1 MITTNSVLRSAPPII
16 AMLLCGCV
24 TTETVRVDA
33 NTQDTTAAS
42 ALWLQAEIAGMPLQN
57 VHLADAN
64 NTDISVEIADAN
76 AQVRLTAVGTD
87 NDSGVRRIEVAGFVT
102 TYTLRGNSWV
112 RGLDLHEDNFGSRVQ
127 TPLTTPR
134 DVPKTART
142 SVTIDLA
149 TLTQRYQRVVINL
162 KAVAESGA
170 PPISNQPAGTR
181 TMTLIYKQAGSPP
194 P

>member
-1 MITTNSVLRSAPPII
+1 MMSTSPVMRSVLPLVAAS
-16 AMLLCGCV
+16 LCGCV
-24 TTETVRVDA
+24 TDTVRVDA
-33 NTQDTTAAS
+33 TTQDTTPAS

-64 NTDISVEIADAN
+64 NTDISVEFSDPN
-76 AQVRLTAVGTD
+76 AQVRLTAMGTD
-87 NDSGVRRIEVAGFVT
+87 NESGVRRIEIAGLIT
-102 TYTLRGNSWV
+102 TYTLNGTSWTRGI
-112 RGLDLHEDNFGSRVQ
+112 DLREDNFGSRAQ

-142 SVTIDLA
+142 SATIDFA

-181 TMTLIYKQAGSPP
+181 IMTLIYKQAGSPP

>member
-1 MITTNSVLRSAPPII
+1 MITISPMLRSTLTLA
-16 AMLLCGCV
+16 AALLCGCV
-24 TTETVRVDA
+24 TTETVRVDDT
-33 NTQDTTAAS
+33 TQDTTAAS

-57 VHLADAN
+57 VYLPDAN
-64 NTDISVEIADAN
+64 NADIIVEISDPN
-76 AQVRLTAVGTD
+76 ARVRLTAVGTD
-87 NDSGVRRIEVAGFVT
+87 NDSGVRRIEIAGFVT
-102 TYTLRGNSWV
+102 TYTLRGNSWS
-112 RGLDLHEDNFGSRVQ
+112 RGLDLHEDNFGSLVV

-142 SVTIDLA
+142 SVTIDFA

-181 TMTLIYKQAGSPP
+181 TMTLIYRQAGSPP

>member
-1 MITTNSVLRSAPPII
+1 MMTISPMLRSTFPLA
-16 AMLLCGCV
+16 AA
-24 TTETVRVDA
+24 VRVDA
-33 NTQDTTAAS
+33 TTQDTTAAS
-42 ALWLQAEIAGMPLQN
+42 ALWLQADIAGMPLQN

-64 NTDISVEIADAN
+64 NTDISVEISDPN
-76 AQVRLTAVGTD
+76 AQVRLTAMGTD
-87 NDSGVRRIEVAGFVT
+87 NESGVRRIEIAGLVT

-112 RGLDLHEDNFGSRVQ
+112 RGLDLHEDNFGGLAQ

-134 DVPKTART
+134 DVPKTARVST
-142 SVTIDLA
+142 TIDLA

-181 TMTLIYKQAGSPP
+181 MMTLIYKQAGSPP